1 MNGGYYKED
10 NIPCQIEEGLFL
22 GSFGAA
28 NDEEEL
34 NSTLMSVSI
43 TLRKLK
49 DLVAVCWFIALW
61 EDPEGAM
68 TALLRNLD
76 HCISSYS
83 SVIQKSEIEDVE
95 ECFKLFSL
103 EEAAKFDEVTLANV
117 NNFKKRSK
125 SQSPNAIH
133 KEYIVKLPT
142 NSGTRDLKKALHKL
156 GAISSN
162 KIMMISSKEASCL
175 S

>member
-34 NSTLMSVSI
+34 NRLNI
-43 TLRKLK
+43 THILT
-49 DLVAVCWFIALW
+49 V
-61 EDPEGAM
+61 GAM

-83 SVIQKSEIEDVE
+83 FVIRKSEIEDAE

-125 SQSPNAIH
+125 NQSPNAIH

-142 NSGTRDLKKALHKL
+142 ISGTHDLKKALHKL
-156 GAISSN
+156 GAISLN

>member
-1 MNGGYYKED
+1 MAQVDDYLRKQAAELLQAMNGGYYKED

-34 NSTLMSVSI
+34 NRLNITHILTVGTSKLLFLLLFFFPNAIFTPLVS
-43 TLRKLK
+43 
-49 DLVAVCWFIALW
+49 
-61 EDPEGAM
+61 GAM

-83 SVIQKSEIEDVE
+83 SVIRKSEIEDAE

-117 NNFKKRSK
+117 NNFKSAQKASHLM
-125 SQSPNAIH
+125 QSTKNI
-133 KEYIVKLPT
+133 
-142 NSGTRDLKKALHKL
+142 
-156 GAISSN
+156 
-162 KIMMISSKEASCL
+162 
-175 S
+175 